1 MENRNCPWL
10 TLASLGPFMKREL
23 LVLLLGAW
31 AAHPVIVVTSVVFRL
46 DSRRVGVQPA
56 AAVRAREAVAV
67 FLFVGVL
74 SPPRSLRRRT
84 VMSTAKFR
92 AFLFTHEACALSP
105 RAGVPVEARVCG
117 TA

>member
-74 SPPRSLRRRT
+74 SPPGPRQTWLKCLKILGPVPKCFASPLLRSLSQTPLWTR
-84 VMSTAKFR
+84 
-92 AFLFTHEACALSP
+92 
-105 RAGVPVEARVCG
+105 GQRVS
-117 TA
+117 